1 MQFID
6 DFSRVAGASNL
17 TAMFGKLAQ
26 AWTEKNT
33 LELKNKNNKLNHD
46 FQTLK
51 SYSYANTLRDNY
63 LETLGE
69 NIAFN
74 ARKNLKT
81 SSPMYAR
88 AWQKS
93 AQNLGQDIQT
103 LYQNLDW
110 NKQQYLTQNALNKLQ
125 GKTDFITQI
134 YHASSYLNN
143 AVENFFL
150 QIQD

>member
-1 MQFID
+1 MQLIQ
-6 DFSRVAGASNL
+6 DFSNVAGASNL
-17 TAMFGKLAQ
+17 TAGFGKIAQ
-26 AWTEKNT
+26 AWTENNSLK
-33 LELKNKNNKLNHD
+33 LEHKKNKLNHD

-51 SYSYANTLRDNY
+51 AYSYANTLRDNY
-63 LETLGE
+63 LAALGE
-69 NIAFN
+69 NIAFS

-81 SSPMYAR
+81 SSPMYAM

-125 GKTDFITQI
+125 GKTNFMAQI
-134 YHASSYLNN
+134 YQSSSLFNN
-143 AVENFFL
+143 ALENFL
-150 QIQD
+150 QTQE